1 MDNKCHNVMLLIKDY
16 ANNYDSY
23 NYDILFYLT
32 SIAAGPI
39 SAELGI
45 VL

>member
-1 MDNKCHNVMLLIKDY
+1 MDNKCHNVMLVIKDY

-23 NYDILFYLT
+23 VNDISFYLT

>member
-1 MDNKCHNVMLLIKDY
+1 MDNKCHNVMLVIKDY

-23 NYDILFYLT
+23 NDISFYLT

>member
-16 ANNYDSY
+16 ANDYDSY

>member
-1 MDNKCHNVMLLIKDY
+1 MYNKCHNVMLVIKDY
-16 ANNYDSY
+16 ANDYVSYIYDV
-23 NYDILFYLT
+23 LFYLT

>member
-1 MDNKCHNVMLLIKDY
+1 MDNKCHNVMLVIEYY
-16 ANNYDSY
+16 ANDYDSFI
-23 NYDILFYLT
+23 YDILFYLT